1 MVLIEPPDSELPTVT
16 TSHIISTIDEHAS
29 SVALILLPGI
39 QYYTGQYFDI
49 KTITAHAH
57 SRGIIIGWDLA
68 HAVGNV
74 DVQLH
79 DWDVD
84 FAAWCNYKYINSGPG
99 AIAALFVHERHGKV
113 DIGADCVRFRPRLS
127 GWWGGD
133 KATRFEMGNRKST
146 PFLKIWRL
154 GEMGIGAQEGSIN
167 PRLEV
172 SMEWLYILPSI
183 TVTDTLSRLPPYPGG
198 RRLPSWQSLCP
209 GPNGPPRFL
218 GDLRPNLHAR
228 HPRQIY
234 RHNRLPPIP
243 PPSRL
248 HPDSHSIPHHHSLR
262 SRRTRSP
269 IKRAA
274 KAGAIGRCD
283 EGAGRERGSGG

>member
-1 MVLIEPPDSELPTVT
+1 MVLIESPDSELPTVT
-16 TSHIISTIDEHAS
+16 TSHIISMIDEHAS

-113 DIGADCVRFRPRLS
+113 DKGADGVGFRPRLS

-146 PFLKIWRL
+146 PFLKIWRP
-154 GEMGIGAQEGSIN
+154 GEMELVYKKAQQTRGLKSRWDGCTFY
-167 PRLEV
+167 PALQLLTHFQT
-172 SMEWLYILPSI
+172 SS
-183 TVTDTLSRLPPYPGG
+183 LSR
-198 RRLPSWQSLCP
+198 
-209 GPNGPPRFL
+209 GPP
-218 GDLRPNLHAR
+218 ATKSAT
-228 HPRQIY
+228 
-234 RHNRLPPIP
+234 P
-243 PPSRL
+243 PPW
-248 HPDSHSIPHHHSLR
+248 P
-262 SRRTRSP
+262 
-269 IKRAA
+269 
-274 KAGAIGRCD
+274 
-283 EGAGRERGSGG
+283 